1 MNKTTEGW
9 NKLYRHQPT
18 SDRSRVKLRVTEKS
32 KARSWW
38 AAHAAP
44 ESRDGFMA
52 AAKSREDE
60 RRHLEDLRIAAQSR
74 PSATIAF
81 WKF

>member
-1 MNKTTEGW
+1 MAKTAEGW
-9 NKLYRHQPT
+9 NKIYRRAPKH
-18 SDRSRVKLRVTEKS
+18 DGFCVKLRMTEAAKS
-32 KARSWW
+32 RSWW

-44 ESRDGFMA
+44 TDRGGFMA
-52 AAKSREDE
+52 AAKSRDDE
-60 RRHLEDLRIAAQSR
+60 RRHLEDLRIVAQSR